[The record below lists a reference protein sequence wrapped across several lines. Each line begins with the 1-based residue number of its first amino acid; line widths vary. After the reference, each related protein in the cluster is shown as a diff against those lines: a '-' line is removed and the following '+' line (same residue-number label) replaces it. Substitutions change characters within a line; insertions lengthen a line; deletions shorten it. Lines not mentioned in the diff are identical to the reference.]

1 MRPGGRKT
9 GDAVSPVVGV
19 MLMLAVT
26 IMIAAVV
33 STYAGGF
40 SDGAEKSPQSSI
52 RVTPDLGLHR
62 IYFEHN
68 GGDPFT
74 LSSVKVVLRSGD
86 NKTSLSPNDIGS
98 SKLRAFEE
106 VGSSG
111 SNADTAV
118 KAGDT
123 FFIEGEDSGSDTGM
137 KFGSMIL
144 TNNTKITWLVVDKE
158 TSKAISMG
166 AFYL

>member
-1 MRPGGRKT
+1 MNPGRNT

-26 IMIAAVV
+26 VMIAAVV
-33 STYAGGF
+33 SSYAGGY
-40 SDGAEKSPQSSI
+40 SDSAEKSPQSSM
-52 RVTPDLGLHR
+52 RVIPDTGLHR

-74 LSSVKVVLRSGD
+74 LSSVNVVLRAGD
-86 NKTSLSPNDIGS
+86 NKTSLSANDVGG

-111 SNADTAV
+111 DGADTAV

-123 FFIEGEDSGSDTGM
+123 FFVEGEDSGNDDGM

-158 TSKAISMG
+158 TSQTISMG
-166 AFYL
+166 SFYL